1 MSDALNA
8 ARMVLALD
16 DLTKQDVPNLL
27 GTSKKW
33 EVNRTTLTRQFRG
46 TQMSRADFLSESIQC
61 LSRDQEKV
69 VLGFINKLTDRNC
82 MPTSQI
88 VKNVAEEVA
97 GQPVGKNW
105 VGRFVRRYQDQLH
118 AGFLR
123 TIDSAR
129 VKADNIDLYRQ
140 FYEQVS
146 LYILSL
152 YNI

>member
-1 MSDALNA
+1 
-8 ARMVLALD
+8 
-16 DLTKQDVPNLL
+16 
-27 GTSKKW
+27 
-33 EVNRTTLTRQFRG
+33 
-46 TQMSRADFLSESIQC
+46 MSRANFLSESIQC

-97 GQPVGKNW
+97 GQPVEKNW
-105 VGRFVRRYQDQLH
+105 VGRFVCRYQDQLY
-118 AGFLR
+118 AGFLC
-123 TIDSAR
+123 TIDSAC

-146 LYILSL
+146 LYISNLH
-152 YNI
+152 NI

>member
-16 DLTKQDVPNLL
+16 DLIKQKVPNLL
-27 GTSKKW
+27 ATSKKY
-33 EVNRTTLTRQFRG
+33 EVNRTTLTRQFNG

-129 VKADNIDLYRQ
+129 VKSDNIDLYKQ

-146 LYILSL
+146 QYASSL
-152 YNI
+152 HSV

>member
-16 DLTKQDVPNLL
+16 DLTKQKVPNLL
-27 GTSKKW
+27 GTPKKYG
-33 EVNRTTLTRQFRG
+33 VNRTTLTRQFNG

-88 VKNVAEEVA
+88 AKNIAEEVA
-97 GQPVGKNW
+97 GQPVGKN
-105 VGRFVRRYQDQLH
+105 
-118 AGFLR
+118 
-123 TIDSAR
+123 
-129 VKADNIDLYRQ
+129 
-140 FYEQVS
+140 
-146 LYILSL
+146 
-152 YNI
+152 

>member
-1 MSDALNA
+1 M
-8 ARMVLALD
+8 
-16 DLTKQDVPNLL
+16 
-27 GTSKKW
+27 
-33 EVNRTTLTRQFRG
+33 TLTRQFNG
-46 TQMSRADFLSESIQC
+46 TQMSRANFLSESIQC

-123 TIDSAR
+123 TIDSVH
-129 VKADNIDLYRQ
+129 VKSDNTDLYKQ

-146 LYILSL
+146 QYASSL
-152 YNI
+152 HSV

>member
-16 DLTKQDVPNLL
+16 DLTKQKVPNLL
-27 GTSKKW
+27 ATSKKY
-33 EVNRTTLTRQFRG
+33 EVNRTTLTRQFNG

-129 VKADNIDLYRQ
+129 VKSDNIDLYKQ

-146 LYILSL
+146 QYASSL
-152 YNI
+152 HSV